1 MIKDLILPKNPKYN
15 GYKRSRTSVV
25 YKLFDKKPAA
35 SHTETGTT
43 WNSDSENHQLAGEW
57 HEPIIRK
64 FEKYRVYSSF
74 KGNNISGS

>member
-35 SHTETGTT
+35 SHTKTGTT
-43 WNSDSENHQLAGEW
+43 
-57 HEPIIRK
+57 
-64 FEKYRVYSSF
+64 
-74 KGNNISGS
+74 